1 MTNVH
6 FDILY
11 NNITRS
17 SQTCLVSDEKNEAL
31 SDMLRP
37 LLSTVEFV
45 LNSIFYNL
53 LQNRIYAYTELTS
66 LYRAYQI

>member
-6 FDILY
+6 FGILY
-11 NNITRS
+11 NITRS

-31 SDMLRP
+31 SDMLHP

-53 LQNRIYAYTELTS
+53 L
-66 LYRAYQI
+66 